1 MSQVKK
7 EILKKNE
14 KFEDGVLRADACM
27 ERYQLQPRFSIQNAS
42 RGSAGRIL
50 LAYPLSGKKEI

>member
-7 EILKKNE
+7 EMLKKNE

-27 ERYQLQPRFSIQNAS
+27 ERYQSS
-42 RGSAGRIL
+42 RDSLDEGGDF
-50 LAYPLSGKKEI
+50 